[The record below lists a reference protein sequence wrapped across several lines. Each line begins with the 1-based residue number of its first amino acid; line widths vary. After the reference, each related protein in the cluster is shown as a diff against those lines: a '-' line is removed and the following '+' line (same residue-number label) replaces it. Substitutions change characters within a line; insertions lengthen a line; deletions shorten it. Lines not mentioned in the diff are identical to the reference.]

1 MIIDDN
7 DQYLIGRPQN
17 LECFQISRFLLL
29 KHTAYVPVLFC
40 SLQKNNTPLRACC
53 HIFQDT
59 TYNKIT
65 RRSRYTPFFSA
76 NDNHTLV
83 VLLRRLAQHITYV
96 HQHNVQ
102 PPTQFTPIDMRLMR
116 RYVALCQK
124 KTPVIPES
132 LTDYISGMCDVT

>member
-1 MIIDDN
+1 M
-7 DQYLIGRPQN
+7 
-17 LECFQISRFLLL
+17 
-29 KHTAYVPVLFC
+29 
-40 SLQKNNTPLRACC
+40 
-53 HIFQDT
+53 
-59 TYNKIT
+59 
-65 RRSRYTPFFSA
+65 
-76 NDNHTLV
+76 

-132 LTDYISGMCDVT
+132 LTDYISGTCDVT